1 MVYGLFKVYDNIYR
15 SAGYTV
21 TSMKLQT
28 HSPNW
33 AIQEGTAR
41 EVAPQLEDK
50 ESDVLAILA
59 EREDPLVRT
68 KFEVLKNLICVID
81 AVVHDRTE
89 RKWRDLIEALTPDV
103 PLSKN
108 KLAEAAMF
116 VKAMQAILESQDFVK
131 AQDIAK
137 VAHFSKKNPSSQPNR
152 WKRAG
157 QIFAVSYK
165 GFDLY
170 PSYALDWKQGVK
182 PLPVMSK
189 ILKLFSDKD
198 DWQKA
203 FWFGSV
209 NSYLRNKMPKD
220 LLKSHPGDV
229 LKAAELEAIGVQHG

>member
-1 MVYGLFKVYDNIYR
+1 
-15 SAGYTV
+15 V
-21 TSMKLQT
+21 TSIKLQT
-28 HSPNW
+28 RSHNW
-33 AIQEGTAR
+33 AVQEGTAR
-41 EVAPQLEDK
+41 EVAPQLKDK
-50 ESDVLAILA
+50 ESEVLAIVA
-59 EREDPLVRT
+59 EREDPLVHT

-81 AVVHDRTE
+81 AVVHDRTQ
-89 RKWRDLIEALTPDV
+89 RKWRDVIEALTPDV

-108 KLAEAAMF
+108 KLVEARMF
-116 VKAMQAILESQDFVK
+116 VEAMRAILESEDFVR
-131 AQDIAK
+131 AQDIAN
-137 VAHFSKKNPSSQPNR
+137 VAHFSQKNPSSQPNR

-165 GFDLY
+165 GGDLY
-170 PSYALDWKQGVK
+170 PSYALDWKQGAK
-182 PLPVMSK
+182 PLPVMTK

-220 LLKSHPGDV
+220 LLKSHPEDV

>member
-1 MVYGLFKVYDNIYR
+1 
-15 SAGYTV
+15 V
-21 TSMKLQT
+21 TSSKLQT
-28 HSPNW
+28 HSHNW

-41 EVAPQLEDK
+41 EVAPQLKDK
-50 ESDVLAILA
+50 ESDVLAILG

-68 KFEVLKNLICVID
+68 KFEVLKNLICMID
-81 AVVHDRTE
+81 AVVDDRTQ

-116 VKAMQAILESQDFVK
+116 VKAMQAILESEDFVK

-157 QIFAVSYK
+157 QIFAVPYK

-170 PSYALDWKQGVK
+170 PLYGLDWKQGAK
-182 PLPVMSK
+182 PLPVMSE